1 MVSIQVGFSPK
12 LFQVCSFIISIPPHL
27 SKVKNNMNSKDVKI
41 IIAVI
46 VVVII
51 AVILY
56 SMYERNKDENM
67 GNLNNKQG
75 STLVSP
81 MHSITSNT

>member
-1 MVSIQVGFSPK
+1 
-12 LFQVCSFIISIPPHL
+12 
-27 SKVKNNMNSKDVKI
+27 MNSKDVKI

-46 VVVII
+46 IAVIV

-56 SMYERNKDENM
+56 SLYERNKDENM
-67 GNLNNKQG
+67 GNMGNDQG

-81 MHSITSNT
+81 VHKLSSSAQPKMTMQKMDDFQQSIQKLF

>member
-1 MVSIQVGFSPK
+1 
-12 LFQVCSFIISIPPHL
+12 
-27 SKVKNNMNSKDVKI
+27 MNSKDVKI

-67 GNLNNKQG
+67 GNLNNQQG

>member
-1 MVSIQVGFSPK
+1 LGFLQSYSRFAVS
-12 LFQVCSFIISIPPHL
+12 LFLFPHL

-67 GNLNNKQG
+67 GNLNNQQG

>member
-1 MVSIQVGFSPK
+1 
-12 LFQVCSFIISIPPHL
+12 
-27 SKVKNNMNSKDVKI
+27 MNSKDVKI

-46 VVVII
+46 IAVIV

-56 SMYERNKDENM
+56 SLYERNKDENM
-67 GNLNNKQG
+67 GNMGNDQG

-81 MHSITSNT
+81 VHKLSSSA

>member
-1 MVSIQVGFSPK
+1 
-12 LFQVCSFIISIPPHL
+12 
-27 SKVKNNMNSKDVKI
+27 MNSKDVKI

-56 SMYERNKDENM
+56 SLYERNKDENM
-67 GNLNNKQG
+67 GNLRNDQ
-75 STLVSP
+75 SLVSP
-81 MHSITSNT
+81 MHKIGSSSDHPKDG